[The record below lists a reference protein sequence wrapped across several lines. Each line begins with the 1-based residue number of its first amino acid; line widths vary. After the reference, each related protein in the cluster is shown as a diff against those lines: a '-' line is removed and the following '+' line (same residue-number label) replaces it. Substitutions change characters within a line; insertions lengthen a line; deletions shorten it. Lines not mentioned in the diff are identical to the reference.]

1 MLMRSSQEMIPP
13 LQTAFLMVTCE
24 AGHENDVIEQIRSI
38 SGIKEAHRT
47 SGTYDLLCSIEAT
60 RIESLREIIEGK
72 IRKTP
77 HVIATTT
84 LIKSL

>member
-1 MLMRSSQEMIPP
+1 MMPP

-24 AGHENDVIEQIRSI
+24 ADHESDVIEQISSI
-38 SGIKEAHRT
+38 SGIREAHRT
-47 SGTYDLLCSIEAT
+47 SGTYDILCSIET
-60 RIESLREIIEGK
+60 TTVESLREIIEQK
-72 IRKTP
+72 IRKIP

>member
-1 MLMRSSQEMIPP
+1 MRTSQEMVPP
-13 LQTAFLMVTCE
+13 FQTAFLMVTCE
-24 AGHENDVIEQIRSI
+24 AGYEYDVIEQIRSI

-47 SGTYDLLCSIEAT
+47 SGTYDIFCSVEAAT
-60 RIESLREIIEGK
+60 IESLREIIEQK

-84 LIKSL
+84 LIKSY

>member
-1 MLMRSSQEMIPP
+1 MRTLQEMMPP

-24 AGHENDVIEQIRSI
+24 AGHESDVVEQIRSV
-38 SGIKEAHRT
+38 SGIGEACRT
-47 SGTYDLLCSIEAT
+47 SGTYDILCSIEAT
-60 RIESLREIIEGK
+60 TVESLREIIEQK

-84 LIKSL
+84 LIKSH

>member
-1 MLMRSSQEMIPP
+1 MRTSQKMMPP
-13 LQTAFLMVTCE
+13 LQTAFVMVTCE
-24 AGHENDVIEQIRSI
+24 AGYEYDVIEQIRST

-47 SGTYDLLCSIEAT
+47 NGTYDIFCSIESAT
-60 RIESLREIIEGK
+60 IESLREIIELS

-84 LIKSL
+84 LIKSY